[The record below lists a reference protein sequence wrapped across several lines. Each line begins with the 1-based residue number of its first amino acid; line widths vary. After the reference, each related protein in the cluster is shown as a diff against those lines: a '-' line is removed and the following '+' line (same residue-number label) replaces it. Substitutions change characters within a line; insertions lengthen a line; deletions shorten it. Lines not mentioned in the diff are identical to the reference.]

1 MGPILQMRTLRFRG
15 CNGFQRSCYHGS
27 TRDPTGARP
36 PPEVPGLRER
46 WWGHWRLVHSRAFKG
61 TVTLG
66 RSHGRPP
73 SHSPP
78 SALPSPHAALSV
90 GPSPL
95 HLRLLPCLWT
105 QPPVV
110 TCPQHRP
117 PLPPGH
123 MTALKGTPWWPGP
136 FKHSWTRNLSDGC
149 SPTVLPLSS
158 PALGPPG
165 RPLQVAPPSR
175 CPVSPQPRRLC
186 RFQTLHREMLGD
198 RTHPG
203 EAPPKVRRC
212 PRPQDAPSRCPPR
225 GPQLLVSPARKAP
238 GFEDTRPPNPRKR
251 AHPKVSVTANAPLP
265 GTWVGCGELGFHG
278 DRGSAGRTRKFW
290 RQTVVTAVQRR
301 ECT

>member
-1 MGPILQMRTLRFRG
+1 MQWLPKVLLSREHQGPNWG
-15 CNGFQRSCYHGS
+15 PSS
-27 TRDPTGARP
+27 TRGPWLIRGR
-36 PPEVPGLRER
+36 G
-46 WWGHWRLVHSRAFKG
+46 WGHWRLVHSRAVKA

-95 HLRLLPCLWT
+95 DLCLLPRLWT

-117 PLPPGH
+117 PLPLGH
-123 MTALKGTPWWPGP
+123 MTALKGPPWRPGP

-149 SPTVLPLSS
+149 SPAVPPLGS

-203 EAPPKVRRC
+203 EAPRWRA
-212 PRPQDAPSRCPPR
+212 DAPGCSLQGSAEGPPAPGVP
-225 GPQLLVSPARKAP
+225 GPQSPLV
-238 GFEDTRPPNPRKR
+238 
-251 AHPKVSVTANAPLP
+251 
-265 GTWVGCGELGFHG
+265 
-278 DRGSAGRTRKFW
+278 
-290 RQTVVTAVQRR
+290 
-301 ECT
+301 